1 MHHRSARRTEP
12 GDSAENHGVHLC
24 LSFGLA
30 PHQPSTIDSV
40 MMTAMK
46 ATNLADAHGQCA
58 ESSGGPVGE
67 RLLRLVLIP
76 PYAHVRHRIPLFL
89 IAVIR
94 TDLNTVRP
102 PASDY

>member
-1 MHHRSARRTEP
+1 MPSMHHRSARRTEP

-40 MMTAMK
+40 MMTATMPINMK
-46 ATNLADAHGQCA
+46 ATNPADAHGQCA

-67 RLLRLVLIP
+67 RLLRLVPIP
-76 PYAHVRHRIPLFL
+76 PMLM
-89 IAVIR
+89 
-94 TDLNTVRP
+94 
-102 PASDY
+102 SDIGSPFSSSP